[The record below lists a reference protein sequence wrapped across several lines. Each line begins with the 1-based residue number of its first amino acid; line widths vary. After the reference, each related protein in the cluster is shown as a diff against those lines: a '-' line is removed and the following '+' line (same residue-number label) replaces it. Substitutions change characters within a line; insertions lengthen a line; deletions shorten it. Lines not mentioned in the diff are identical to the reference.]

1 MRHFGG
7 MGSGAISSRIHSEDI
22 LKFAI
27 VLLEHAFKL
36 FQATTE
42 LRVGRNYGAE
52 PDKYLDDSN

>member
-7 MGSGAISSRIHSEDI
+7 MGSGAISSRIRFEDI
-22 LKFAI
+22 LNFAM

-42 LRVGRNYGAE
+42 LRVGRNYGTE
-52 PDKYLDDSN
+52 PDQYLDDSD